1 MSNITFDLLTKLE
14 SYHTNDDVYK
24 KINKQLYELNKK
36 NIAINRA
43 KFIEYQKQK
52 GNNYH
57 NDSKSNNKNSYN
69 KYNKKNTTAY
79 KPKNGLKSKMLFSDK
94 YEIIFNKECS
104 KITSANIT
112 NSIDSVINTFVEYIY
127 DKINLY
133 IDNYLKLK
141 VRMNNDSINFED
153 FNYQQLFNKYEQYQ
167 ISLWN
172 ILIKR
177 MIISQNNHIYNQFIN
192 ELINKDNNYIKSL
205 ISKKLNEIRIYYNNL
220 YTKSTIPGSDKYLEY
235 FGTLYTDILDNIS
248 SYDFDLK
255 ILLKQRNNLINV
267 IYNFINNNDI
277 ISGSQKYIEELNKAC
292 NVKIDLDIENNYKVL
307 GQFIKY
313 TNKIKEHKTKENKN
327 KKEIYTTNGN
337 LISTLIDC
345 IYNNFNNLVDLLS
358 WEPFNLEELEKRV
371 YFIIGF
377 LENNES
383 FIKYLTEDTFN
394 DFVSILEKIKTSEI
408 PPIIKYKVFDIVD
421 NFKELRNK

>member
-1 MSNITFDLLTKLE
+1 MSKITFDLLTRLE
-14 SYHTNDDVYK
+14 SYHTNDDIYK

-43 KFIEYQKQK
+43 KYLEFQKQK
-52 GNNYH
+52 GGDYQN
-57 NDSKSNNKNSYN
+57 NNKYQNSKNNYN
-69 KYNKKNTTAY
+69 KYNKKNTAPF
-79 KPKNGLKSKMLFSDK
+79 KPRNGLKSKLLFSDK

-104 KITSANIT
+104 KITDANIE
-112 NSIDSVINTFVEYIY
+112 NAIKSIIDTFVEYIY
-127 DKINLY
+127 DKINSY

-141 VRMNNDSINFED
+141 VRMNNASINFED
-153 FNYQQLFNKYEQYQ
+153 FNYKQLFNKYEQYQ
-167 ISLWN
+167 TSLWN

-177 MIISQNNHIYNQFIN
+177 MIISQNNYIYNQFIN
-192 ELINKDNNYIKSL
+192 ELLNKDNNYFKRK
-205 ISKKLNEIRIYYNNL
+205 ISDKLDEISIYYNNL
-220 YTKSTIPGSDKYLEY
+220 YSKSTMIDSDKYLDY
-235 FGTLYTDILDNIS
+235 FETLYNDIIGNIS
-248 SYDFDLK
+248 KYNFDLK

-267 IYNFINNNDI
+267 IYNFINNNEIMFD
-277 ISGSQKYIEELNKAC
+277 SQKHIEELNKAC

-313 TNKIKEHKTKENKN
+313 TNKIKEN
-327 KKEIYTTNGN
+327 KKKREMYTTNGH

-358 WEPFNLEELEKRV
+358 WEPFNLEEFEKRV

-377 LENNES
+377 LENNKS
-383 FIKYLTEDTFN
+383 FIKYLNEDTFVEFIN
-394 DFVSILEKIKTSEI
+394 ILEKIKKSEI

-421 NFKELRNK
+421 NFNKIRNE